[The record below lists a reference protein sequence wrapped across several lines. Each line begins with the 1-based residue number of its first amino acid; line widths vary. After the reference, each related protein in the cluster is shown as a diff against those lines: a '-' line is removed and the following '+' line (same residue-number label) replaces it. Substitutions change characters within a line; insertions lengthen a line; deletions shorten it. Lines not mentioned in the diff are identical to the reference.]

1 MFVSWPRTRLAA
13 IRRCVQRP
21 LYTPSGGQ
29 PPPATS
35 QRWQV
40 GVCVLA
46 DIKVNDWAVTSPN
59 CSRRGCESHTQSE
72 DHTQSHL
79 SSSPYSIFP
88 GLHFVLLS
96 TLHLHTR
103 TPSRPGPP
111 KPHIHTDFKALG
123 LWWIQPIQLR
133 LQIPLGQCWCLSNN
147 VYFSSILILLISF
160 LSFLPLQL
168 RHLGNDEVHIVWS
181 EHSRDYRRGIIPTE
195 FGDVLIIIYPMK
207 NHMYSIHILKKPE
220 VNTQD

>member
-1 MFVSWPRTRLAA
+1 MICLQRVYLRAKDKTGSYLKVCTETSVRGGGRWVCVFWQTSRLMTE
-13 IRRCVQRP
+13 
-21 LYTPSGGQ
+21 LS
-29 PPPATS
+29 PAPTV
-35 QRWQV
+35 V
-40 GVCVLA
+40 GV
-46 DIKVNDWAVTSPN
+46 SE
-59 CSRRGCESHTQSE
+59 CESHTQSE
-72 DHTQSHL
+72 HHTQSHL

-96 TLHLHTR
+96 TLHLHTL
-103 TPSRPGPP
+103 TPSHPGPP
-111 KPHIHTDFKALG
+111 KPHIHTDFKASG
-123 LWWIQPIQLR
+123 LWWIQPIQLS
-133 LQIPLGQCWCLSNN
+133 LQTPLGQCWCLSNN

-160 LSFLPLQL
+160 LFLSLQL

>member
-21 LYTPSGGQ
+21 LCGEVAG
-29 PPPATS
+29 
-35 QRWQV
+35 

-46 DIKVNDWAVTSPN
+46 DIKVNDWAVTSPD

-96 TLHLHTR
+96 TLHLHTL

-123 LWWIQPIQLR
+123 LWWIQPIQLH

-160 LSFLPLQL
+160 LFFFASPAQTSWQRWSPHRLVRTFQGLPP
-168 RHLGNDEVHIVWS
+168 RDHPHWVRRCANYHLPHEEPHVFHP
-181 EHSRDYRRGIIPTE
+181 HTQKTRGKHAGLGSCSLHT
-195 FGDVLIIIYPMK
+195 DL
-207 NHMYSIHILKKPE
+207 
-220 VNTQD
+220 

>member
-1 MFVSWPRTRLAA
+1 MAEDKTGSYQKVCTETSVHT
-13 IRRCVQRP
+13 
-21 LYTPSGGQ
+21 SG
-29 PPPATS
+29 
-35 QRWQV
+35 RWQV

-46 DIKVNDWAVTSPN
+46 DIKVNDWAVTSPD

-123 LWWIQPIQLR
+123 LWWIQPIQIR

-160 LSFLPLQL
+160 FLFCLSSSDILATTKSTSSGQNIPGTTAAGSSPLS
-168 RHLGNDEVHIVWS
+168 S
-181 EHSRDYRRGIIPTE
+181 E
-195 FGDVLIIIYPMK
+195 MC
-207 NHMYSIHILKKPE
+207 
-220 VNTQD
+220 